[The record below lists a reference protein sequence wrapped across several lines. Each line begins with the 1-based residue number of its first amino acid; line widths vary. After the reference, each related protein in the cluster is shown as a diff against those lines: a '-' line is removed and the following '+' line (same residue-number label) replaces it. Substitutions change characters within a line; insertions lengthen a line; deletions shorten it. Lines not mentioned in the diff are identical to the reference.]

1 MTDTA
6 ALECPFVYANGKKCP
21 GHVVNWRLYGGASFE
36 TTRKV
41 RLWCSE
47 KDAHAGSVRS
57 WAGKERMEFYPDK
70 LPKLICEAVFANP
83 R

>member
-1 MTDTA
+1 MTYT

-21 GHVVNWRLYGGASFE
+21 GRIVDWCLYGGASFE
-36 TTRKV
+36 TTRRV

-47 KDAHAGSVRS
+47 KDDHEGSRKS
-57 WAGKERMEFYPDK
+57 FPRRMDFYPDK